1 MQKVFCKSQYVFLL
15 FLYILLMAGCLFD
28 CVDRAGSVFIR
39 IHCSMNIILLDMYAY
54 DVK

>member
-1 MQKVFCKSQYVFLL
+1 MQKAFCTSQYVFL
-15 FLYILLMAGCLFD
+15 FLYIIDGWVFD

>member
-1 MQKVFCKSQYVFLL
+1 MLKEFCMSQYAFL
-15 FLYILLMAGCLFD
+15 FLYIINGWVSD

-39 IHCSMNIILLDMYAY
+39 IHCSMNIILSDMYAY